1 MIVKDLL
8 ALVEI
13 EELTEIHMR
22 RDHTADDRR
31 YLTIDWL
38 NTMLATMANCTPIT
52 PSDYALLGV
61 MCGDN
66 ICRVF
71 AVDMQFISKLR
82 ADNTLS
88 DQFPRTPYL
97 ADLSWPEILGM
108 EICRA
113 NITEMGIENFL
124 DDVLRW
130 LADDFN
136 ALEKLCINQETEK
149 IIQEELSPKI
159 QRAVMQHI
167 HEHNYL

>member
-38 NTMLATMANCTPIT
+38 NTMLAAMANCTPTT

-88 DQFPRTPYL
+88 DQFPRAPYL
-97 ADLSWPEILGM
+97 ADLSWPDILGM

-113 NITEMGIENFL
+113 NITEMGIENFI

-136 ALEKLCINQETEK
+136 SLEKICIDAELEER
-149 IIQEELSPKI
+149 IQEELTPQI
-159 QRAVMQHI
+159 RRAVMQHI